1 MQQSAYDNAI
11 KAIRHARAAGNRG
24 AARKALQRAK
34 LALALIHLG
43 YE

>member
-1 MQQSAYDNAI
+1 MQHSIYENAL
-11 KAIRHARAAGNRG
+11 KALHRARRDGDRG

-43 YE
+43 HE